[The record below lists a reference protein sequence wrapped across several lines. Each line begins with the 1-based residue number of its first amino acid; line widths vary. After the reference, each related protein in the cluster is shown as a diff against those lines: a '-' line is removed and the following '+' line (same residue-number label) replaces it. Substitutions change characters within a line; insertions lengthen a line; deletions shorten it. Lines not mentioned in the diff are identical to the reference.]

1 MNAIVTGKILM
12 ENITDIFVIGG
23 GINGTAIAADAAGR
37 GLSVTL
43 CEKGDFASG
52 TSSASTKLI
61 HGGLR
66 YLELYEFNLVKK
78 ALREREV
85 LLRRAPNIITPLEF
99 VLPYKPHIRPA
110 WLIRLGLFLYDHLT
124 KRRYLPQSKSINF
137 KKDVRGQAL
146 LPSFQKGFSYYDCF
160 TDDAR
165 LVILNALSA
174 RENGANLLTHTQF
187 ISAQQD
193 NKGWLIQ
200 LKNNVT
206 QQVYTLRAKTLI
218 NTAGPWIADVQTN
231 IQSKM
236 HFAIN
241 LVKGSHI
248 IVPKLYEGDFAY
260 LLQNP
265 DDRIVFSIP
274 YQDHF
279 TLIGTTDVASPTNLN
294 HLEISQTEKEYLC
307 QTINQYFRKNLSLT
321 DIVYS
326 YSGVR
331 CLQAEPEE
339 KLSKITRE
347 YKLLLEQEHHF
358 PLITVI
364 GGKITTHRTLAE
376 HVMELLIPYF
386 PTMGQPWT
394 KDKSLPGS
402 DFKKGNFNLFYDTF
416 KKTYSWLPEKISF
429 RYAKNYGTRA
439 YLLLNNIDNI
449 SGLGEEFAAGLYQC
463 EVEFLIKHEWARTAE
478 DILWRR
484 TKLGL
489 LFNVDDIKKLE
500 KWLEINNFNAV

>member
-1 MNAIVTGKILM
+1 M

-99 VLPYKPHIRPA
+99 VLPYKPDIRPA

-124 KRRYLPQSKSINF
+124 KRRYLPGSKSINL
-137 KKDVRGQAL
+137 KKDLRGQAL
-146 LPSFQKGFSYYDCF
+146 LSYFQKGFSYFDCF

-174 RENGANLLTHTQF
+174 SENGANLLTHTQF
-187 ISAQQD
+187 ISAQRD
-193 NKGWLIQ
+193 SKGWLIQ

-206 QQVYTLRAKTLI
+206 QQGYFIRSKALI
-218 NTAGPWIADVQTN
+218 NAAGPWIADVQKN
-231 IQSKM
+231 IQSQM
-236 HFAIN
+236 HFVIN

-260 LLQNP
+260 LLQNI

-274 YQDHF
+274 YQHHF
-279 TLIGTTDVASPTNLN
+279 TLIGTTDIASPANLDQI
-294 HLEISQTEKEYLC
+294 EINQNEKEYLC
-307 QTINQYFRKNLSLT
+307 QTINHYFRKNIYPT
-321 DIVYS
+321 DIIHS

-331 CLQAEPEE
+331 CLQADQDE

-347 YKLLLEQEHHF
+347 YKLLLEQEHQI
-358 PLITVI
+358 PLVTVI

-376 HVMELLIPYF
+376 HVMEQLQPYF
-386 PTMGQPWT
+386 PAMGKPWT
-394 KDKSLPGS
+394 ANTTLPGS
-402 DFKKGNFNLFYDTF
+402 NFNEGNFNHFYQIF
-416 KKTYSWLPEKISF
+416 KTTYPWLPEKTALH
-429 RYAKNYGTRA
+429 YAKNYGTRA
-439 YLLLNNIDNI
+439 HLLLNNVKNA
-449 SGLGEEFAAGLYQC
+449 SGLGEEFAGGLYQC
-463 EVEFLIKHEWARTAE
+463 EIEFLMKHEWARTAE

-489 LFNVDDIKKLE
+489 FFNVDDIKKLE
-500 KWLEINNFNAV
+500 TWLEHKNC